1 MCMCVVGSSTAFIDG
16 GCWMYDKFC
25 SSWMICITNIIWQ
38 EESHYS
44 PFHEGIIKI
53 SHSQKAL
60 LAYNPKTDIIWK
72 FCEWKI
78 FGDDH
83 TAIRLKISVSMETF
97 GDDRALD

>member
-1 MCMCVVGSSTAFIDG
+1 
-16 GCWMYDKFC
+16 MYDKFLFI
-25 SSWMICITNIIWQ
+25 MDDMHHQHFFWQ

-60 LAYNPKTDIIWK
+60 LAYNPKTYIIWK

-78 FGDDH
+78 FW
-83 TAIRLKISVSMETF
+83 
-97 GDDRALD
+97 